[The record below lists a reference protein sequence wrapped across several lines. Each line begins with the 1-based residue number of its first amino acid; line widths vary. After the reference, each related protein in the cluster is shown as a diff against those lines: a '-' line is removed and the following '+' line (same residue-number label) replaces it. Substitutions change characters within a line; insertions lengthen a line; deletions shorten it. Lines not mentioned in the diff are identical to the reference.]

1 MPNIT
6 DFIKSI
12 IAQRPLDAKE
22 QFDEIMSDV
31 LADKI
36 DQEYDTYKQ
45 NFFGVKEVELE
56 DGDDQ

>member
-45 NFFGVKEVELE
+45 NFFGVKEVELG
-56 DGDDQ
+56 DGDDK

>member
-12 IAQRPLDAKE
+12 VAQRPLDAKE

-56 DGDDQ
+56 DGDDK